1 MSESTIILLGA
12 VFDAASYYNSAMSS
26 VYLETSFFSECCTIR
41 TSEIARGR
49 RATSQNWWADYASM
63 FDLYISGEVVRE
75 LSSSDFP
82 QEVRGPALAM
92 LRGLTLLPTTPEVV
106 SFAEM
111 VVDERVMPGPAN
123 AGDALH
129 VALSVVHEMDYLLTW
144 NQKHL
149 ANPNKRTHLTIL
161 AARARLRLPEL
172 VTPDL
177 MRTE

>member
-1 MSESTIILLGA
+1 
-12 VFDAASYYNSAMSS
+12 MSS

-49 RATSQNWWADYASM
+49 RATSLHWWTDYASK

-75 LSSSDFP
+75 LSSPDFP
-82 QEVRGPALAM
+82 QEVREPAMAM

-106 SFAEM
+106 LFAEM
-111 VVDERVMPGPAN
+111 LVDERVMPGPAN
-123 AGDALH
+123 GGDALH
-129 VALSVVHEMDYLLTW
+129 VAVSVVHQVDYLLTW
-144 NQKHL
+144 NQRHL
-149 ANPNKRTHLTIL
+149 ANPNKRAHLTII